1 MKVYV
6 NNIKVYAYHGC
17 LDEEGVIGSDYR
29 VDAVVDVKN
38 KLSHQNDD
46 LNETVDYSLVT
57 QIVVEEMAIRSK
69 LIETVAAKI
78 IKRVHNECAHA
89 ESLCPVPRARLRIVH
104 LPHLGQPARH
114 ELEPAVDGLARQ
126 VRAPRAE
133 RVVAPLPLRPQ
144 PLNR

>member
-1 MKVYV
+1 MKVHV

-38 KLSHQNDD
+38 KLSHQNAD
-46 LNETVDYSLVT
+46 LDQTVDYSLVT

-78 IKRVHNECAHA
+78 IKRIHNEGAH
-89 ESLCPVPRARLRIVH
+89 SKH
-104 LPHLGQPARH
+104 
-114 ELEPAVDGLARQ
+114 
-126 VRAPRAE
+126 
-133 RVVAPLPLRPQ
+133 VAITVTKINPPIEGDVETVSVTLSSTDI
-144 PLNR
+144 

>member
-46 LNETVDYSLVT
+46 LNQTVDYSLVT

-78 IKRVHNECAHA
+78 IKRVHNECAH
-89 ESLCPVPRARLRIVH
+89 SKHVSITVTKINPPI
-104 LPHLGQPARH
+104 
-114 ELEPAVDGLARQ
+114 DGDVETVSVTLSSAD
-126 VRAPRAE
+126 V
-133 RVVAPLPLRPQ
+133 
-144 PLNR
+144 